1 MNDKRPDHPA
11 GETPDAATV
20 PPILDLRIEKLV
32 TGGTGLARHEGQ
44 AVFVPLTAPGDD
56 VRVEIVERKKGF
68 LRASLTELVTPGAG
82 RREAPCPHYGEC
94 GGCDLQHLDDTHQA
108 AGKRDIVVDCFSRLG
123 KLDVADLVE
132 GPAPD
137 APLGYRNRIR
147 LFASPAG
154 FYGMMRRGTHDVV
167 PLDACLLMP
176 EAFNRDILPWLRF
189 LPPVEQVVVRLDGQG
204 GWLVSIFGQ
213 PARMKIMKKILAALP
228 AGEPPAPGCV
238 GLLYNNLPLW
248 GRDHLVYE
256 VAGHKYRV
264 GAQSFFQGNL
274 AATEDAVAT
283 VRAWLDEVATGDL
296 FCDLFC
302 GVGLFS
308 LALADRFVQVIAVE
322 VDRNACR
329 DAANNFARAEAA
341 GRRVALHEG
350 PVTRILAR
358 DDLAAPEAW
367 ASATVLV
374 DPPRAGLGRNG
385 VKALL
390 ARRPRHLVYM
400 SCDPATLARD
410 TAGFAEGGYALR
422 KLKVMDFFPQ
432 TAHIE
437 CLALLERTDP

>member
-1 MNDKRPDHPA
+1 MLKWFKPGKASHTGTTLRPQ
-11 GETPDAATV
+11 
-20 PPILDLRIEKLV
+20 R
-32 TGGTGLARHEGQ
+32 
-44 AVFVPLTAPGDD
+44 
-56 VRVEIVERKKGF
+56 
-68 LRASLTELVTPGAG
+68 
-82 RREAPCPHYGEC
+82 CW
-94 GGCDLQHLDDTHQA
+94 
-108 AGKRDIVVDCFSRLG
+108 
-123 KLDVADLVE
+123 
-132 GPAPD
+132 
-137 APLGYRNRIR
+137 IR
-147 LFASPAG
+147 LFWRRNSALSSPPHTLASTPWRDGGGIQAG
-154 FYGMMRRGTHDVV
+154 LALQGTEVK
-167 PLDACLLMP
+167 A
-176 EAFNRDILPWLRF
+176 LRAG
-189 LPPVEQVVVRLDGQG
+189 EGSIGESYAEVRDGQG